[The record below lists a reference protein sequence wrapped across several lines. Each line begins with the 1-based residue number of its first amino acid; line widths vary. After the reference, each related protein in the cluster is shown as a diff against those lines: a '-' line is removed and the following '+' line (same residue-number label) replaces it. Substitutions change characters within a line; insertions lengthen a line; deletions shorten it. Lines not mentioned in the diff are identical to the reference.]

1 MKQFTL
7 AISHS
12 DAEAVRT
19 ALFRSVIDHQLQA
32 ARAEAN
38 LDLDNEESQYY
49 HYVYTEEKATAE
61 ALETLYHTFS
71 FAVIDAELDANIF
84 ISF

>member
-1 MKQFTL
+1 MKQFTIAL
-7 AISHS
+7 SHS
-12 DAEAVRT
+12 DAEAIRT
-19 ALFRSVIDHQLQA
+19 ALFRSHLDHELQA

-38 LDLDNEESQYY
+38 LELDDEDSQYY

-71 FAVIDAELDANIF
+71 FAVIDAELDANIAV
-84 ISF
+84 SF

>member
-71 FAVIDAELDANIF
+71 FAVIDAELDANIAV
-84 ISF
+84 SF

>member
-7 AISHS
+7 ALSHS
-12 DAEAVRT
+12 DAEAIRT
-19 ALFRSVIDHQLQA
+19 ALFRSYLDHELQA
-32 ARAEAN
+32 THAEAN
-38 LDLDNEESQYY
+38 LNYDSEDSQYY

-71 FAVIDAELDANIF
+71 FAVIDAELDANIAV
-84 ISF
+84 SF